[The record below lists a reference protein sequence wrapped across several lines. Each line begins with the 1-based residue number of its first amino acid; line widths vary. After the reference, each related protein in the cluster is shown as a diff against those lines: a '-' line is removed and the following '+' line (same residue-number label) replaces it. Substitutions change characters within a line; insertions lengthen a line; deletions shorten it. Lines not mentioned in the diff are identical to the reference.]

1 MPISSEQ
8 LSQDQIVN
16 HRLSRR
22 QFLALSAATAVALF
36 SRSCVESEVSTVDKP
51 PTRLPRPTPS
61 PTVAFD
67 ESQQIESSILVYSWK
82 ELWDESGGT
91 QECWEN
97 SENKLNIEAWKED
110 VAVASNIKRRSI
122 IFVPFIGIRLK
133 KVRPVSCDHPNY

>member
-1 MPISSEQ
+1 MSISSEQ

-22 QFLALSAATAVALF
+22 QFLALSGATAVALF

-51 PTRLPRPTPS
+51 PTRLPRPTSS

-67 ESQQIESSILVYSWK
+67 ESQQVESSVLVYSWK
-82 ELWDESGGT
+82 ELWDKSGGT

-97 SENKLNIEAWKED
+97 PENKLNIETWKED
-110 VAVASNIKRRSI
+110 VAKASGFAMWSIKCQML
-122 IFVPFIGIRLK
+122 VGIRLK